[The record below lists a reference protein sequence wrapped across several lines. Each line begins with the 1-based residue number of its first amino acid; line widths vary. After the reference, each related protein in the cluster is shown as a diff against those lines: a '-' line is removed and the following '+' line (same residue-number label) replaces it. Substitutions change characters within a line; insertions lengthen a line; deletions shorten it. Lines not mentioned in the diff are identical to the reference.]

1 MLTYMQPIP
10 ALLLPALVVRY
21 LVVSLTSPNPMQ
33 EHASSQLLTARL
45 QQQVT
50 VLTARLQTQSQ
61 VTFPFLP
68 LIP

>member
-1 MLTYMQPIP
+1 
-10 ALLLPALVVRY
+10 
-21 LVVSLTSPNPMQ
+21 MQ